1 MWCQWSSTLGSSAGA
16 RTLPGPIRA
25 DIRHAVSKSEGRRQL
40 PTIPD
45 HTAQRERRAGRN
57 RRLQAAPISL
67 NGKIVNDPA
76 NPVAAL
82 PARAS
87 VTTPK
92 GLPTDPQTGHV
103 ATAPA
108 GQLRIVM
115 AGALLAMVLAALDQ
129 NIVNTALPRMAADL
143 GGMSHLSWVVTAF
156 MLTATTTTPL
166 YGKLSDLYGRRLLFF
181 VAIVVFLAGSLLCGA
196 ARSMGQ
202 IIAFRAIQGLGAGG
216 LLTLAQ
222 AAIGDVVSPRD
233 RPRYQGLFTGTFA
246 LSSVAG
252 PLLGGLITSALSW
265 RWVFYVNLPVGALAL
280 AMIAIGLRTPPSR
293 KARSIDFAGALL
305 LAGATAALL
314 LLLAWGGDEFPW
326 ASRDSMGLLATT
338 ATLIALFIWW
348 EGRAA
353 EPLIRL
359 PLFRNRVYARGVA
372 VGGMM
377 TFAMLGSTVFLPLY
391 FQLVLGMNPAVAGA
405 MMLPQV
411 VGMLLT
417 SVIGGRIVAKL
428 GRNRPFLL
436 AGLGLEAIA
445 LASLAVFAFIGA
457 SPAIFLISMGAL
469 GLGMGMGMPNLTTA
483 VQNAVSHRELGA
495 ATGAM
500 SFVRALGGALGVA
513 ASGTIMSTRLA
524 DAFAAAGLD
533 VRALTARSMALFHFT
548 LAQQAAVSAAYRT
561 ALTGCFLLSGV
572 VMTLAFILV
581 LGLPEILLR
590 SEIEETSAV

>member
-1 MWCQWSSTLGSSAGA
+1 MNDPGHAAAG
-16 RTLPGPIRA
+16 L
-25 DIRHAVSKSEGRRQL
+25 Q
-40 PTIPD
+40 
-45 HTAQRERRAGRN
+45 AGTFG
-57 RRLQAAPISL
+57 AAPIGTL
-67 NGKIVNDPA
+67 TEPPPA
-76 NPVAAL
+76 
-82 PARAS
+82 
-87 VTTPK
+87 
-92 GLPTDPQTGHV
+92 QV

-108 GQLRIVM
+108 GQLRTVM

-129 NIVNTALPRMAADL
+129 NIVNTALPRMATEL
-143 GGMSHLSWVVTAF
+143 GGMAHLSWVVTAF
-156 MLTATTTTPL
+156 MLTATTTTPI
-166 YGKLSDLYGRRLLFF
+166 YGKLSDIYGRRTLFF
-181 VAIVVFLAGSLLCGA
+181 VAILIFLAGSLLCGA

-202 IIAFRAIQGLGAGG
+202 IIAFRAVQGLGAGG

-280 AMIAIGLRTPPSR
+280 LMIAIGLRKPPTG
-293 KARSIDFAGALL
+293 KARPIDYAGAVL
-305 LAGATAALL
+305 LAGATATLL
-314 LLLAWGGDEFPW
+314 LLLAWGGTEFPW
-326 ASRDSMGLLATT
+326 ISRETLGLAAAVTVLI
-338 ATLIALFIWW
+338 TLFVWR
-348 EGRAA
+348 ESRAQ

-359 PLFRNRVYARGVA
+359 PLFRNRVFARGVA

-391 FQLVLGMNPAVAGA
+391 FQLVLGMDPAVAGA

-436 AGLGLEAIA
+436 AGLGLEAVA
-445 LASLAVFAFIGA
+445 LASLAVFAFIA
-457 SPAIFLISMGAL
+457 APAAIFLISMGAL

-483 VQNAVSHRELGA
+483 VQNAVAHKELGA

-500 SFVRALGGALGVA
+500 TFVRSLGGALGVA
-513 ASGTIMSTRLA
+513 ASGTIMSARLA
-524 DAFAAAGLD
+524 SAFTAAGLD
-533 VRALTARSMALFHFT
+533 MRSLTEHRMQALSHITAL
-548 LAQQAAVSAAYRT
+548 QQAAVGSAYRT

-572 VMTLAFILV
+572 VMTVAFVLV
-581 LGLPEILLR
+581 LGLPEITLR
-590 SEIEETSAV
+590 SKIDETAAG